1 MNREQRRASAKKDD
15 RMIVKAITVEF
26 EDGTIVNLD
35 TQKVMIIDKATK
47 AQLFQEVIEE
57 KKA

>member
-1 MNREQRRASAKKDD
+1 MNREGRRKSLKNDE
-15 RMIVKAITVEF
+15 RLVVESITVNF
-26 EDGTIVNLD
+26 EGGQSVNLD
-35 TQKVMIIDKATK
+35 TQKVMIIDKETK